1 MQAIGYNERFF
12 VDNYSTM
19 DEDDELYLSYDWSS
33 DAMSIKSA
41 GSDSSKSDDID
52 QNGERLSLAYE
63 RLSQI
68 PRKIAEKFSRTTT
81 ILDLS
86 YNEIK
91 DLSFL
96 THFRQLNT
104 LILDKNVQPDE
115 RTLPTLPNLE
125 LLWLNHCDIINLQ
138 NWIYRIRE
146 CCPSLKYLSLM
157 GNPGATSSFNGNS
170 TLEHN
175 DYRLFVISILP
186 QLRYLDDAEVTAAQ
200 RTQAKSFKHSYNLN
214 QGPYNIFE
222 TVGRRQQPV
231 LLPSG
236 ADAPTTTPPVTATAT
251 VKTTP
256 TTTSTVTSTSKQSP
270 AASTKVSST
279 AQKKPRKRRNGATQ
293 SQGNS

>member
-19 DEDDELYLSYDWSS
+19 DEDDELYMSYDWSS
-33 DAMSIKSA
+33 DAMSVKSA
-41 GSDSSKSDDID
+41 GSGSSRSDDYD

-104 LILDKNVQPDE
+104 LILDKNLRPDE
-115 RTLPTLPNLE
+115 RSLPSLPNLE
-125 LLWLNHCDIINLQ
+125 LLWLNHCDINNLQ

-170 TLEHN
+170 SLEHN
-175 DYRLFVISILP
+175 DYRLFVISLLP
-186 QLRYLDDAEVTAAQ
+186 QLRHLDDSEVTAAQ

-222 TVGRRQQPV
+222 TTVGRRPQQQPQASP
-231 LLPSG
+231 L
-236 ADAPTTTPPVTATAT
+236 APTTLASLTQKSSTTAT
-251 VKTTP
+251 P
-256 TTTSTVTSTSKQSP
+256 TSTTSSPSKRS
-270 AASTKVSST
+270 
-279 AQKKPRKRRNGATQ
+279 RKRRNGGKL
-293 SQGNS
+293 SDNS

>member
-1 MQAIGYNERFF
+1 MQAISYNER
-12 VDNYSTM
+12 
-19 DEDDELYLSYDWSS
+19 
-33 DAMSIKSA
+33 
-41 GSDSSKSDDID
+41 DSSRSNDFD

-63 RLSQI
+63 QLSQI

-125 LLWLNHCDIINLQ
+125 LLWLNHCDINNLQ

-186 QLRYLDDAEVTAAQ
+186 QLRYLDDSEVTPAQ
-200 RTQAKSFKHSYNLN
+200 RTQAKNFKQSYNLN

-231 LLPSG
+231 LLPG
-236 ADAPTTTPPVTATAT
+236 ALAPASTETPAPSTTATTAITTT
-251 VKTTP
+251 K
-256 TTTSTVTSTSKQSP
+256 P
-270 AASTKVSST
+270 APQISNP
-279 AQKKPRKRRNGATQ
+279 QKKHRKRRGGGTQ
-293 SQGNS
+293 SENS

>member
-1 MQAIGYNERFF
+1 MQAISYNERFF
-12 VDNYSTM
+12 IDNYSTM

-41 GSDSSKSDDID
+41 GSDSSRSNDFD

-63 RLSQI
+63 QLSQI

-125 LLWLNHCDIINLQ
+125 LLWLNHCDINNLQ

-186 QLRYLDDAEVTAAQ
+186 QLRYLDDSEVTPAQ
-200 RTQAKSFKHSYNLN
+200 RTQAKNFKQSYNLN

-231 LLPSG
+231 LLPG
-236 ADAPTTTPPVTATAT
+236 ALAPASTETPAPSTTATTAITTT
-251 VKTTP
+251 K
-256 TTTSTVTSTSKQSP
+256 P
-270 AASTKVSST
+270 APQISNP
-279 AQKKPRKRRNGATQ
+279 QKKHRKRRGGGTQ
-293 SQGNS
+293 SENS

>member
-1 MQAIGYNERFF
+1 MQAISYNERFF
-12 VDNYSTM
+12 IDNYSTM

-41 GSDSSKSDDID
+41 GSDSSRSNDFD

-63 RLSQI
+63 QLSQI

-86 YNEIK
+86 YNEIR

-125 LLWLNHCDIINLQ
+125 LLWLNHCDINNLQ

-186 QLRYLDDAEVTAAQ
+186 QLRYLDDSEVTPAQ
-200 RTQAKSFKHSYNLN
+200 RTQAKNFKQSYNLN

-231 LLPSG
+231 LLASGLAPATETPTPSTT
-236 ADAPTTTPPVTATAT
+236 ATTALTTTKSVPKISNP
-251 VKTTP
+251 
-256 TTTSTVTSTSKQSP
+256 
-270 AASTKVSST
+270 
-279 AQKKPRKRRNGATQ
+279 QKKHRKRRSGGTQ
-293 SQGNS
+293 SENS

>member
-19 DEDDELYLSYDWSS
+19 DDDDELYMSYDWQS
-33 DAMSIKSA
+33 DTMSVKSA
-41 GSDSSKSDDID
+41 GSESNRSGDFD
-52 QNGERLSLAYE
+52 QSGERLSLAYE

-104 LILDKNVQPDE
+104 LILDKNLRPDE
-115 RTLPTLPNLE
+115 RTLPSLPNLE
-125 LLWLNHCDIINLQ
+125 LLWLNHCDINNLQ

-170 TLEHN
+170 SLEHN
-175 DYRLFVISILP
+175 DYRLFVISVLP
-186 QLRYLDDAEVTAAQ
+186 QLRHLDDSEVTAAQ
-200 RTQAKSFKHSYNLN
+200 RTQAKCFKQSYNLN

-222 TVGRRQQPV
+222 TSVGRRQQPAMV
-231 LLPSG
+231 PPVAAVSPLF
-236 ADAPTTTPPVTATAT
+236 APTTLASLTQ
-251 VKTTP
+251 KS
-256 TTTSTVTSTSKQSP
+256 TTTIPTSTASSPSK
-270 AASTKVSST
+270 KN
-279 AQKKPRKRRNGATQ
+279 RKRRSGGGTLPE
-293 SQGNS
+293 NS

>member
-1 MQAIGYNERFF
+1 M
-12 VDNYSTM
+12 
-19 DEDDELYLSYDWSS
+19 SS
-33 DAMSIKSA
+33 C
-41 GSDSSKSDDID
+41 
-52 QNGERLSLAYE
+52 R
-63 RLSQI
+63 
-68 PRKIAEKFSRTTT
+68 
-81 ILDLS
+81 
-86 YNEIK
+86 

-236 ADAPTTTPPVTATAT
+236 ADAPTTPPVTATAT

-256 TTTSTVTSTSKQSP
+256 TMTSTVTSTSKQSP

-279 AQKKPRKRRNGATQ
+279 AQKKPRKRRNGAAQ

>member
-1 MQAIGYNERFF
+1 
-12 VDNYSTM
+12 M
-19 DEDDELYLSYDWSS
+19 DEDDELYMSYDWSS
-33 DAMSIKSA
+33 DAMSVKSA
-41 GSDSSKSDDID
+41 GSGSSRSDDYD

-104 LILDKNVQPDE
+104 LILDKNLRPDE
-115 RTLPTLPNLE
+115 RSLPSLPNLE
-125 LLWLNHCDIINLQ
+125 LLWLNHCDINNLQ

-170 TLEHN
+170 SLEHN
-175 DYRLFVISILP
+175 DYRLFVISVLP
-186 QLRYLDDAEVTAAQ
+186 QLRHLDDSEVTPAQ

-222 TVGRRQQPV
+222 TTVGRRPQQQPPQAS
-231 LLPSG
+231 LL
-236 ADAPTTTPPVTATAT
+236 APTTLASLTQKSSTTAT
-251 VKTTP
+251 P
-256 TTTSTVTSTSKQSP
+256 TSTTSSPSKKS
-270 AASTKVSST
+270 
-279 AQKKPRKRRNGATQ
+279 RKRRSGGKL
-293 SQGNS
+293 SDNS

>member
-1 MQAIGYNERFF
+1 MQAIGYNER
-12 VDNYSTM
+12 
-19 DEDDELYLSYDWSS
+19 
-33 DAMSIKSA
+33 
-41 GSDSSKSDDID
+41 DSSRSDDFD

-63 RLSQI
+63 QLSQI

-146 CCPSLKYLSLM
+146 CCPLLKYLSLM

-186 QLRYLDDAEVTAAQ
+186 QLRYLDDSEVTAAQ
-200 RTQAKSFKHSYNLN
+200 RTQAKSFKQSYNLN

-231 LLPSG
+231 LVE
-236 ADAPTTTPPVTATAT
+236 TP
-251 VKTTP
+251 TTP
-256 TTTSTVTSTSKQSP
+256 TTIPSITPSIKP
-270 AASTKVSST
+270 ATKMSNP
-279 AQKKPRKRRNGATQ
+279 QKKHRKRRSGGTQ
-293 SQGNS
+293 SENS

>member
-1 MQAIGYNERFF
+1 MQAISYNERFF

-41 GSDSSKSDDID
+41 GSGSSRSDDFD

-104 LILDKNVQPDE
+104 LILDKNVQPDD

-186 QLRYLDDAEVTAAQ
+186 QLRYLDDSEVTAAQ
-200 RTQAKSFKHSYNLN
+200 RTQAKSFKQSYNLN

-231 LLPSG
+231 PG
-236 ADAPTTTPPVTATAT
+236 ALATST
-251 VKTTP
+251 ENPTTP
-256 TTTSTVTSTSKQSP
+256 TTVTAPITTTTTKPALKTSNS
-270 AASTKVSST
+270 
-279 AQKKPRKRRNGATQ
+279 QKKHRKRRSGGTQ
-293 SQGNS
+293 SENS

>member
-1 MQAIGYNERFF
+1 MQTIGYNERFF

-41 GSDSSKSDDID
+41 GSDSSRSDDCD

-96 THFRQLNT
+96 THFRHLNT

-186 QLRYLDDAEVTAAQ
+186 QLRYLDDGEVTAAQ
-200 RTQAKSFKHSYNLN
+200 RTQAKSFKQTYNLN

-231 LLPSG
+231 LLPASH
-236 ADAPTTTPPVTATAT
+236 APSTENTPTPATVTTTTMTRPAPTLA
-251 VKTTP
+251 
-256 TTTSTVTSTSKQSP
+256 
-270 AASTKVSST
+270 T
-279 AQKKPRKRRNGATQ
+279 AQKKNRKRRSGGTQ
-293 SQGNS
+293 SENS